1 MTAPELSP
9 SEIARWEAHEDAP
22 ESLRERVAAELA
34 HEDQKALLHGP
45 MGWERTKATAPEGA
59 QYYRRLADRAI
70 AVITESA
77 LR

>member
-1 MTAPELSP
+1 MTAPQLSEVEQRFLDRP
-9 SEIARWEAHEDAP
+9 EAP
-22 ESLRERVAAELA
+22 EGLRERVAAELA